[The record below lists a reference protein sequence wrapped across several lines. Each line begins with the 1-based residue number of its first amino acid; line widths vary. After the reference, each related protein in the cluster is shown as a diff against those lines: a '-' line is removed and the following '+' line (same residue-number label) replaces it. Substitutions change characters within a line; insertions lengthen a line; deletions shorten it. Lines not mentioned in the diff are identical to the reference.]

1 VYRDTQNSQATF
13 RQQQAKPEVIRL
25 IARINYALHS
35 GTVRIING
43 IKVKDVDSFFNALD
57 TDKKGS
63 IGKEQLKTGLMKLK
77 VNFPE
82 ESLALLMDQLDNDM
96 SGTLVKREL
105 LKWWEQIE
113 VVVAAAK
120 AEQDNRIQERAM
132 SGENS
137 ASSAKGQ
144 RRIRSAASQVVAQLQ
159 FIFAGYHNRT
169 LYGKPVTDPVS
180 FFKALD
186 QDGTGQIHASEITAG
201 LKRLDVPVTD
211 GDIQALVEMIDRD
224 ASGEMD
230 IKEMVSWLEYQ
241 LVGASVAQQ
250 IRDCFE
256 ENRTLF
262 GCPVSDAG
270 SFFEACDLDGN
281 GFLKY
286 DEIAKGLKFMHTSV
300 GYPEMDALLATM
312 GKDRSSLITKEEIV
326 WALDQKAQWARVKDN
341 FH

>member
-1 VYRDTQNSQATF
+1 
-13 RQQQAKPEVIRL
+13 VIRF

-120 AEQDNRIQERAM
+120 AEQDNRQQERAM
-132 SGENS
+132 AGEN
-137 ASSAKGQ
+137 ASGAKGQ

-169 LYGKPVTDPVS
+169 LYGKAVKDPVS

-224 ASGEMD
+224 GSGEMD

-241 LVGASVAQQ
+241 LVAASVAQQ

-256 ENRTLF
+256 EKRTLF
-262 GCPVSDAG
+262 GCEVTDAG
-270 SFFEACDLDGN
+270 SFFEACDLDGS

-286 DEIAKGLKFMHTSV
+286 EEVTKGFKFMQMSV
-300 GYPEMDALLATM
+300 GFPEMDALLATM
-312 GKDRSSLITKEEIV
+312 GKDRSSLISKEEIV
-326 WALDQKAQWARVKDN
+326 WAVDQKAQWARVKDN